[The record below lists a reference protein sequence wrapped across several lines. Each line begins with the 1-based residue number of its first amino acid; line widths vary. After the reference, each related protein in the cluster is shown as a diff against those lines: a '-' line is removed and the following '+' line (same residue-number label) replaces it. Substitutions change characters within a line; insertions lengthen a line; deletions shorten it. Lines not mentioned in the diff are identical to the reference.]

1 MYRVIIIFYLFASQ
15 VFADCEYMFGQYY
28 TWGGT
33 FDIEEYVFGEDNC
46 CEEYPI
52 PFCSDERVYFVKED
66 YADYNDPEN
75 WDVISPN
82 LAITRADNRGLY
94 NAITESIHER
104 GVSPLG
110 TSWRYGPTF
119 GANSETAVD
128 PVVPYGPWFTWGY
141 WWTPPMMVGMYS
153 IEDDAYYDIYVT
165 SWTSGNNPGT
175 WPTTGGGQGEGNGG
189 GFSYWRSGPVDA
201 NPVIT
206 SIADVPDDQG
216 GRVYL
221 TFQRSMLDVSAH
233 PNGIDTYTIQ
243 RFDSPNWVGLG
254 SIGALGEPSYMFEA
268 TTLIDSL
275 GQGNDSTIFRVI
287 AMNYIMD
294 YVFYS
299 DSYGG
304 LSVDNIPPGVP
315 NGFNASW
322 EDSQVYISWNPST
335 DEDFQYYDIEKD
347 IDATFSNAQ
356 TFYTSDNF
364 FLDQN
369 VDASMTYY
377 YRVRSIDDAGNQSEF
392 SEIVQMSTLS
402 HEKSMIID
410 QYMLHQNYPNP
421 FNPITT
427 LRYDLPEDSFV
438 KVVVYDMSGNQ
449 VKTLI
454 NDEHKAGSR
463 SVQWNATNN
472 QGQPVSAG
480 VYVYTIEAGDFI
492 DTRKMILLK

>member
-1 MYRVIIIFYLFASQ
+1 
-15 VFADCEYMFGQYY
+15 
-28 TWGGT
+28 
-33 FDIEEYVFGEDNC
+33 
-46 CEEYPI
+46 
-52 PFCSDERVYFVKED
+52 
-66 YADYNDPEN
+66 
-75 WDVISPN
+75 
-82 LAITRADNRGLY
+82 
-94 NAITESIHER
+94 
-104 GVSPLG
+104 
-110 TSWRYGPTF
+110 
-119 GANSETAVD
+119 
-128 PVVPYGPWFTWGY
+128 
-141 WWTPPMMVGMYS
+141 
-153 IEDDAYYDIYVT
+153 
-165 SWTSGNNPGT
+165 
-175 WPTTGGGQGEGNGG
+175 
-189 GFSYWRSGPVDA
+189 
-201 NPVIT
+201 
-206 SIADVPDDQG
+206 
-216 GRVYL
+216 
-221 TFQRSMLDVSAH
+221 
-233 PNGIDTYTIQ
+233 
-243 RFDSPNWVGLG
+243 
-254 SIGALGEPSYMFEA
+254 
-268 TTLIDSL
+268 
-275 GQGNDSTIFRVI
+275 
-287 AMNYIMD
+287 MNYIMD

-335 DEDFQYYDIEKD
+335 DDDFQYYDIEKD

-454 NDEHKAGSR
+454 NDEDKAGSR
-463 SVQWNATNN
+463 SVR
-472 QGQPVSAG
+472 GMQPIITVSQSQQ
-480 VYVYTIEAGDFI
+480 VFMYT
-492 DTRKMILLK
+492 LLRQETSLIPER